1 MINLPV
7 TVRSSVL
14 YKGVK
19 TDMKDN
25 MKANIKIGQLAKISG
40 VASKTIRYYE
50 DVGLLPA
57 AYRNDNGYREYRVTD
72 IERLVFIRRCRE
84 LKIPLEKI
92 KTLIA
97 VQLDPKSSCQEVDA
111 LIEQQLD
118 KVRTTMAE
126 LTLLEQTL
134 HTLATSCPNDKVGDC
149 QILKNLQQE
158 K

>member
-1 MINLPV
+1 MLACRYNRGMINLPV

-14 YKGVK
+14 K
-19 TDMKDN
+19 TIMK
-25 MKANIKIGQLAKISG
+25 ISQLAKVTN

-50 DVGLLPA
+50 EIGLLPA
-57 AYRNDNGYREYRVTD
+57 AYRSDNGYREYSASD

-84 LKIPLEKI
+84 LQIPLEQI

-97 VQLDPKSSCQEVDA
+97 VQLDQKSSCQEVDA
-111 LIEQQLD
+111 LIDQQLD
-118 KVRTTMAE
+118 KVRKTIAE

-134 HTLATSCPNDKVGDC
+134 HTLATSCPNDRVGDC

-158 K
+158 KSS

>member
-1 MINLPV
+1 
-7 TVRSSVL
+7 
-14 YKGVK
+14 
-19 TDMKDN
+19 
-25 MKANIKIGQLAKISG
+25 MKAQSKVSMKISQLAKVTN

-50 DVGLLPA
+50 DIGLLPA
-57 AYRNDNGYREYRVTD
+57 AYRNDNGYREYGNND

-84 LKIPLEKI
+84 LQIPLEQI
-92 KTLIA
+92 KTLIV
-97 VQLDPKSSCQEVDA
+97 VQVDPKSSCQEVDA

-118 KVRTTMAE
+118 KVRKTIAE

-158 K
+158 KPS

>member
-1 MINLPV
+1 MS
-7 TVRSSVL
+7 REMKKSVQESL
-14 YKGVK
+14 
-19 TDMKDN
+19 
-25 MKANIKIGQLAKISG
+25 KANIKIGQLAKLSG

-57 AYRNDNGYREYRVTD
+57 AYRNDNGYREYRTSD

-84 LKIPLEKI
+84 LQIPLEQI

-97 VQLDPKSSCQEVDA
+97 VQGDQKSSCQEVDA

-118 KVRTTMAE
+118 KVRKTITE

-149 QILKNLQQE
+149 QILKNLQQ
-158 K
+158 KNN

>member
-1 MINLPV
+1 MNK
-7 TVRSSVL
+7 S
-14 YKGVK
+14 
-19 TDMKDN
+19 MK
-25 MKANIKIGQLAKISG
+25 ISQLAKTTN

-50 DVGLLPA
+50 EIGLLPE
-57 AYRNDNGYREYRVTD
+57 AYRNDNGYREYSASD
-72 IERLVFIRRCRE
+72 IDRLVFIRRCRE
-84 LKIPLEKI
+84 LQIPLEQI

-97 VQLDPKSSCQEVDA
+97 VQVDQKSSCQEVDA

-118 KVRTTMAE
+118 KVRKTIAE

-158 K
+158 

>member
-1 MINLPV
+1 MGLRVLPV
-7 TVRSSVL
+7 LAATF
-14 YKGVK
+14 
-19 TDMKDN
+19 KDNRAN
-25 MKANIKIGQLAKISG
+25 MKANMKISQLAKLSG

-50 DVGLLPA
+50 EIGLLPA
-57 AYRNDNGYREYRVTD
+57 ALRNGNGYREYRASD

-84 LKIPLEKI
+84 LQIPLEQI

-97 VQLDPKSSCQEVDA
+97 VQADQKSSCQEVDD

-118 KVRTTMAE
+118 KVRKTIAE

-158 K
+158 KPC

>member
-1 MINLPV
+1 
-7 TVRSSVL
+7 
-14 YKGVK
+14 
-19 TDMKDN
+19 
-25 MKANIKIGQLAKISG
+25 MKANTKPDMKISQLAKVSG

-50 DVGLLPA
+50 EVGLLPE
-57 AYRNDNGYREYRVTD
+57 AYRNDNGYREYRASD

-84 LKIPLEKI
+84 LKIPLDQI

-97 VQLDPKSSCQEVDA
+97 VQVDQKSSCQEVDA

-118 KVRTTMAE
+118 KVRTTIAE

-134 HTLATSCPNDKVGDC
+134 HTLAMSCTNDKVGDC

-158 K
+158 NS

>member
-1 MINLPV
+1 
-7 TVRSSVL
+7 
-14 YKGVK
+14 
-19 TDMKDN
+19 

-50 DVGLLPA
+50 EVGLIPA
-57 AYRNDNGYREYRVTD
+57 AYRNNNGYREYRVSD

-84 LKIPLEKI
+84 LQIPLEKI

-97 VQLDPKSSCQEVDA
+97 VQVDPKSSCHEVDA

-118 KVRTTMAE
+118 KVRSTIAE
-126 LTLLEQTL
+126 LSLLEQTL

-158 K
+158 

>member
-1 MINLPV
+1 MNAIIQ
-7 TVRSSVL
+7 
-14 YKGVK
+14 KE
-19 TDMKDN
+19 MK
-25 MKANIKIGQLAKISG
+25 ISQLAKLTD

-50 DVGLLPA
+50 DIGLLPE
-57 AYRNDNGYREYRVTD
+57 AYRNDSGYREYGVSD

-84 LKIPLEKI
+84 LQIPLEQI

-97 VQLDPKSSCQEVDA
+97 VQLDQKSSCQEVDD

-118 KVRTTMAE
+118 KVRKTIAE

>member
-14 YKGVK
+14 NKGTK
-19 TDMKDN
+19 TD

-50 DVGLLPA
+50 EVGLIPA
-57 AYRNDNGYREYRVTD
+57 AYRNNNGYREYRVSD

-84 LKIPLEKI
+84 LQIPLEKI

-97 VQLDPKSSCQEVDA
+97 VQVDPKSSCQEVDA

-118 KVRTTMAE
+118 KVRSTIAE
-126 LTLLEQTL
+126 LSLLEQTL

-158 K
+158 